1 MNMQTNAQ
9 VEVSEMQRESIYPW
23 TPRPVVT
30 AGGYLLSK
38 IDAIVSNF
46 DRQLSDNRN
55 WENSPRTVDV
65 VQLDNVRERLD
76 AIRRDSTQQSSVDDR
91 VEISEDSKCQAFQV
105 AETLVQDSFPSP
117 RIERGTEDSFLFM
130 WRTARYVIDLE
141 IYPDG
146 ETELYI
152 YDKLDIEPYVAS
164 NFNTEI
170 ARLRTILS
178 VRSGSN

>member
-1 MNMQTNAQ
+1 MMNMQTNAQ

-65 VQLDNVRERLD
+65 VPPLIIDSRSIGELESRRFRE
-76 AIRRDSTQQSSVDDR
+76 
-91 VEISEDSKCQAFQV
+91 
-105 AETLVQDSFPSP
+105 
-117 RIERGTEDSFLFM
+117 
-130 WRTARYVIDLE
+130 
-141 IYPDG
+141 
-146 ETELYI
+146 
-152 YDKLDIEPYVAS
+152 
-164 NFNTEI
+164 NH
-170 ARLRTILS
+170 
-178 VRSGSN
+178 